1 MWFRIVHNQVEARWQ
16 AKRQTLNMELLAYK
30 LATVG
35 PMCSHYCLII
45 NEGTKW
51 ACSNKIQI
59 PHTGQEVD
67 VRVSQWINLVYF
79 RENIFQPMISKTT
92 NLCFFVTIYCITR
105 DSILSNV
112 KCTEHNFWLTQSTTE
127 HSIAFC
133 LILCCWSL
141 RPIYC
146 KIFVILQIIW
156 YDFIVIWNPIFL
168 QEEDQLG
175 VSTNQLKGMQK

>member
-67 VRVSQWINLVYF
+67 VRVGQWVNLVYF
-79 RENIFQPMISKTT
+79 REKIYFNQWFQEQEIYAFLLQSTVLQEILFCQMHRTQFLTDPVYYWTFHHFLSHNLLFKSETYLLQNICYSANNIWF
-92 NLCFFVTIYCITR
+92 YCI
-105 DSILSNV
+105 
-112 KCTEHNFWLTQSTTE
+112 
-127 HSIAFC
+127 
-133 LILCCWSL
+133 
-141 RPIYC
+141 
-146 KIFVILQIIW
+146 KIIKIW
-156 YDFIVIWNPIFL
+156 IFFKN
-168 QEEDQLG
+168 
-175 VSTNQLKGMQK
+175 SFYK